1 MNLETLVDR
10 IKTHRCY
17 RHPIFQNW
25 ARVNPG
31 TEAIGA
37 LFHHIRSF
45 CDATRPGW
53 SLPQGLKQIGLSAE
67 SHLLQEIVD
76 SEEDHGPE
84 LAMMAGHIINRSA
97 PGKVIFDDLTD
108 QTHIESMLK
117 RCSDKLLGQLPG
129 YDFVTGLM
137 PQTKKAIN
145 TFEARKSTSAQDV
158 YKSLG
163 TALALEIISNRQLI
177 PGEKVCLI
185 DSGLYRAS
193 LDEPPMHYLLEHYGE
208 TGAECQHEQNA
219 IEAVGSVL
227 NNGNAAVIAQG
238 ADDFLNNLEALWDM
252 LDACLLQTEGDRVA
266 A

>member
-1 MNLETLVDR
+1 MRIETLVDR
-10 IKTHRCY
+10 VKTHRCY
-17 RHPIFQNW
+17 SHPIFHNW

-53 SLPQGLKQIGLSAE
+53 NLPEGLKQIGLPTE

-76 SEEDHGPE
+76 SEENHGPE
-84 LAMMAGHIINRSA
+84 LAMMAGHIINRSV
-97 PGKVIFDDLTD
+97 PGKALFDDLSD
-108 QTHIESMLK
+108 QAHIESMLK
-117 RCSDKLLGQLPG
+117 RCSDELLGQLPG
-129 YDFVTGLM
+129 YDFATGLM
-137 PQTKKAIN
+137 PQTKKAIH
-145 TFEARKSTSAQDV
+145 TFEARKSTAPQDV

-177 PGEKVCLI
+177 PGEKACLI
-185 DSGLYRAS
+185 DSGLYRTS
-193 LDEPPMHYLLEHYGE
+193 FDEPAMHYLLEHYGE

-227 NNGNAAVIAQG
+227 SAENSTAIVQG
-238 ADDFLNNLEALWDM
+238 ADDFLNNLEALWDL
-252 LDACLLQTEGDRVA
+252 LDATLLQAEGSRA
-266 A
+266 AA